1 MKKIKYLT
9 ALILSKLAVKLIKL
23 RGKSK
28 GTSAPGML
36 AMKISPDFISQAS
49 KSNKEKIIT
58 VTGTNG
64 KTTTTGLIAHIMKQN
79 HKKVVHNTE
88 GANMLTGI
96 ATALVNNVSLK
107 TKSDYL
113 IFETDEA
120 YLTKLYDFVDVDCLL
135 VTNLFR
141 DQLDRYGEADTTYKK
156 IKEAISKNK
165 NLKVFINADDPSLE
179 NIAENNTKV
188 YFGLENVEYTYETNE
203 LKSPSDNNDC
213 PFCEKSLSYNKLFY
227 AHVGH
232 FSCECGYCRK
242 TPDYRGFVKVFE
254 TYSDLKIFHSDKEY
268 NFKINMPGLYNVYN
282 ALGAIS
288 IALELGVSEEIINK
302 SLQTYSAIFGRAEIT
317 TINGKNALIQLIK
330 NPVGASEVLRQT
342 KGFSNS
348 QIVIILNDEY
358 ADGRDI
364 SWIWDTDF
372 DTLKDTN
379 KNIILSGSR
388 AYDAALRLK
397 YAGVNQNLLT
407 IEKDIKI
414 AIEKACENTLENET
428 MLIFPTYTAL
438 LKMQNIFPKQK

>member
-9 ALILSKLAVKLIKL
+9 ALTLSKLAVKLIKL

-36 AMKISPDFISQAS
+36 AMKISPDFITQAS
-49 KSNKEKIIT
+49 KYNNEKIIT

-79 HKKVVHNTE
+79 NKKVVHNTE

-96 ATALVNNVSLK
+96 ATALVNNVSLN

-120 YLTKLYDFVDVDCLL
+120 YLTKLYNYVDVDCLL
-135 VTNLFR
+135 ITNLFR

-179 NIAENNTKV
+179 NIADDNEKI
-188 YFGLENVEYTYETNE
+188 YFGLESVEYAYSTNE
-203 LKSPSDNNDC
+203 LKPPADNNDC
-213 PFCEKSLSYNKLFY
+213 HFCGKSLIYNKVFY

-254 TYSDLKIFHSDKEY
+254 TYSDLKILHSDKEY

-288 IALELGVSEEIINK
+288 MALELGVSEEIINQ

-317 TINGKNALIQLIK
+317 TINGKKALVQLIK
-330 NPVGASEVLRQT
+330 NPVGASEVIRQT

-388 AYDAALRLK
+388 AYDAAIRLK
-397 YAGVNQNLLT
+397 YAGINQNLLT
-407 IEKDIKI
+407 IEKDVKL
-414 AIEKACENTLENET
+414 AIEKACENTLANET

-438 LKMQNIFPKQK
+438 LKMQNIFPKKK